1 MKWSWWFFETVPGTP
16 EGKMANLSSRRKM
29 MSVYPGCTEAGLDHY
44 MLVLLL
50 LGLTGILLLFTLAFM
65 YVFASRYFRRIS
77 FRGFWLTHCLY
88 VVVYALVSISSH
100 SSTV

>member
-1 MKWSWWFFETVPGTP
+1 MMRNQIF
-16 EGKMANLSSRRKM
+16 LS
-29 MSVYPGCTEAGLDHY
+29 CF
-44 MLVLLL
+44 LL

-88 VVVYALVSISSH
+88 VVVYALVSTASDV
-100 SSTV
+100 STV

>member
-1 MKWSWWFFETVPGTP
+1 MRTP
-16 EGKMANLSSRRKM
+16 IR
-29 MSVYPGCTEAGLDHY
+29 
-44 MLVLLL
+44 VLLL
-50 LGLTGILLLFTLAFM
+50 LPGLTGILLLLTLAFM

-88 VVVYALVSISSH
+88 VVVYALVSASSG